1 MVLSKSAP
9 PLFSRWRDPPKL
21 QPRLRVGYRKSKVPI
36 WRTDGA
42 ERLAG
47 RRGGLG
53 HSYRALGRAV
63 IALEQRITARA
74 SAYDAQEDDLF
85 ESDRARLAAELDAAR
100 ARERALEEVAAE
112 ASAAL
117 GRAAA
122 EVRAA
127 LSAEEH

>member
-1 MVLSKSAP
+1 MAQNGLHDEDDA
-9 PLFSRWRDPPKL
+9 LEAAMA
-21 QPRLRVGYRKSKVPI
+21 RL
-36 WRTDGA
+36 D
-42 ERLAG
+42 
-47 RRGGLG
+47 
-53 HSYRALGRAV
+53 RAV
-63 IALEQRITARA
+63 TALEAKIAARTT
-74 SAYDAQEDDLF
+74 AYDAQEDDLF

-127 LSAEEH
+127 LSAEEG